1 MKNTS
6 SQFTKR
12 QSNKGAKNRHLL
24 DESGW
29 PTTLSILLLIIITI
43 LLIAPFANKAF
54 HIDDPLFLWAA
65 KHIQSHPTDPYGFKV
80 TWYFDEMEMS
90 AVTKNPPL
98 TSYFIAF
105 VAYWV
110 GWGEKAL
117 HLAFL
122 IPAIAVVL
130 GTYFLARK
138 LCDRPVL
145 ASLVGLITPVF
156 LVSSTTIMSDIMM
169 LAFWVWAIVL
179 WMRGMERNDHL
190 LLAISCFLIAVCA
203 LTKYYGMSLIVLLPI
218 YSFAKN
224 RRIGLWLIYLIIP
237 ILILVWYQWKT
248 DALYGRGLLLDA
260 GSYATEFRGQFDFGL
275 VTKGLIGL
283 AFVGGCLAS
292 IFFYVPVIWSK
303 RVLLLQVAVLVV
315 VILAISSAERIG
327 IFRLHNNYG
336 VKWSQVIQ
344 LGIMAII
351 GLNLIA
357 LAVADL
363 WNHKGDAASLLL
375 FSWIM
380 GTLTFTSFINWSV
393 NGRSILPMVPA
404 AGILLVRRIE
414 QGALSFKRYSILFG
428 LLVPAIFVALLVTW
442 ADYDLANS
450 ARSAVEKI
458 YATYIKEQR
467 PLRFQGHWG
476 FQYYMELRGAKIT
489 EYQKVRLATED
500 ILIVPENNCYTFP
513 VSPDKIVRLRET
525 IELFSACRWLTT
537 MNRYCGAGFYAD
549 MWGPL
554 PFVIASALPERYH
567 VLQIETTRSISD
579 SPNII
584 DKNKEE
590 YDKAIAKHTQTL
602 FIDLRNAKTFFNR
615 GNVFVKVGEY
625 DKAISDYS
633 QTLTIYP
640 YSIEVYYNRG
650 NAYFSKR
657 EYNKAIS
664 DYTHALRINPR
675 DFKPYVMRGIAY
687 TINEEYDRAISDFN
701 QAIRINPNDVKAY
714 HNRAVAYSGKGEYD
728 KAWEDVRRVKSLG
741 SNIDPAFLEQ
751 LRRSSGRQQ

>member
-1 MKNTS
+1 MGNTS

-65 KHIQSHPTDPYGFKV
+65 KHIQSHPTDPYRFNV
-80 TWYFDEMEMS
+80 NWYFNEMEMWQ
-90 AVTKNPPL
+90 VTKNPPL

-105 VAYWV
+105 VAYLV
-110 GWGEKAL
+110 GWSERAL

-138 LCDRPVL
+138 LCARPLL

-156 LVSSTTIMSDIMM
+156 IVSGTTIMCDTMM
-169 LAFWVWAIVL
+169 LAFWVWAILL
-179 WMRGMERNDHL
+179 WIRGMERNDHL

-203 LTKYYGMSLIVLLPI
+203 LTKYYGMSLLILLPV
-218 YSFAKN
+218 YGFAKN
-224 RRIGLWLIYLIIP
+224 RKIGSWLIYLTIP
-237 ILILVWYQWKT
+237 VVILILYQWKT
-248 DALYGRGLLLDA
+248 HTLYGRGLLLDA
-260 GSYATEFRGQFDFGL
+260 GSFATEFRGWSDFGI

-283 AFVGGCLAS
+283 AFAGGCLAT
-292 IFFYVPVIWSK
+292 ILFYVPVLWSK
-303 RVLLLQVAVLVV
+303 RVLLLQMAVLVV
-315 VILAISSAERIG
+315 VIFAISSAERIG
-327 IFRLHNNYG
+327 IFRLHNNG
-336 VKWSQVIQ
+336 VKYSQVIQ
-344 LGIMAII
+344 LGIMVII

-393 NGRSILPMVPA
+393 NARSILPMVPA

-414 QGALSFKRYSILFG
+414 QRPLSFRRHLTLFWP
-428 LLVPAIFVALLVTW
+428 LIPSIFVALGVTW
-442 ADYDLANS
+442 ADYSLANS
-450 ARSAVEKI
+450 ARSVVEKI

-476 FQYYMELRGAKIT
+476 FQYYMELRGAKIV
-489 EYQKVRLATED
+489 EYQKVYLATED

-537 MNRYCGAGFYAD
+537 MNRFGGAGFYAD
-549 MWGPL
+549 VWGIL
-554 PFVIASALPERYH
+554 PFVIGATLPERYNI
-567 VLQIETTRSISD
+567 LQIEPIRHINHTPSV
-579 SPNII
+579 I

-615 GNVFVKVGEY
+615 GNVFVKIGEY

-640 YSIEVYYNRG
+640 YYIEVYYNRG

-664 DYTHALRINPR
+664 DYTHVLRINPR

-687 TINEEYDRAISDFN
+687 TINEEYDRALSDFN
-701 QAIRINPNDVKAY
+701 QAIRINPNDVNAH
-714 HNRAVAYSGKGEYD
+714 HNRAIAYLRKGEYD
-728 KAWEDVRRVKSLG
+728 KAWEDAKRVKSLG
-741 SNIDPAFLEQ
+741 SNIDPEILEQ
-751 LRRSSGRQQ
+751 LSKSSGRNQ